1 MDKKRDILII
11 EDNPVTRKM
20 MRLAFESEGY
30 TVMEAGN
37 GQEALRFAQVE
48 QPNMIIQDL
57 LLPDMDGFHLV
68 KQLRNSLT
76 GFYVPIVCFSGL
88 VGVDEQRRILE
99 AGFDDF
105 ILKPA
110 TPAELLKV
118 VRTHIERRRFAHSD
132 ALNGRAVLLLID
144 NPVAGDEYVFQ
155 LGQMGA
161 NAGYATSGSDVL
173 ERAHSGPVD
182 ALLIKLTNKPENED
196 AAFYEALSSIQHL
209 AGMPIVIL
217 SPQSAADEERAFS
230 REFGGKL
237 NITHKANFQQAIAA
251 LLDNFANETD
261 IDVNRRQQFRGIH
274 PNFPKQVSQSP
285 VNARV
290 RALEAPALYSILA
303 RFLEQITQT
312 QLRGSELVTKLD
324 EVLTHYLDA
333 CGYPSG
339 VLYFLETDGRL
350 VPHSHSGIQNHKL
363 GAWKNFFFQP
373 ALLNQVMESKE
384 FTVWMAHDNLVK
396 DVLDA
401 AGAESMVLCP
411 LQEIDH
417 RPTGIL
423 VLCSKRRQ
431 LSSDWLALAKAMLGP
446 INQTIAAARTL
457 VALAASEQRFRG
469 IAESLAD
476 CIITTDENGIVVY
489 ANKAVEHIFGF
500 TLKVIKGVDS
510 RLMFP
515 LLLPCPGVWTGMLTH
530 HDGHSI
536 PVKGS
541 TSMAPDPAYPDR
553 KTYTHVIHD
562 LTVQEQIDELRYLAN
577 HDSLTNLAN
586 RRCFEDALTTYLS
599 VNDSDPSYGA
609 VLLLDLDYLKLVN
622 DRFGHAAGDLAL
634 VNFAEVLQGAVRQTD
649 LLARLGGDEFA
660 IIVPYA
666 GEAQALALASKLFDR
681 LAAQPLLIGSERIGL
696 STSVGIVLYTSL
708 SSFTVSELLVHAD
721 RGLYQAKQE
730 GRGRARVYK
739 INERSDRISSDQF
752 SAG

>member
-30 TVMEAGN
+30 TVTEAGS
-37 GQEALRFAQVE
+37 GQEAIRSAQVE

-57 LLPDMDGFHLV
+57 LLPDMDGFNLV

-88 VGVDEQRRILE
+88 VGEEDHRHILE

-110 TPAELLKV
+110 TPTELLKV
-118 VRTHIERRRFAHSD
+118 VRANIERRRFPDSD
-132 ALNGRAVLLLID
+132 TLDGRTVLLLID
-144 NPVAGDEYVFQ
+144 DPVAGDEYVFQ

-161 NAGYATSGSDVL
+161 NAGYATSGSDIL
-173 ERAHSGPVD
+173 ERVRSGPVD
-182 ALLIKLTNKPENED
+182 ALLIKLTTVPKSED
-196 AAFYEALSSIQHL
+196 TAFYQALSSIPHEV
-209 AGMPIVIL
+209 GMPIVIL
-217 SPQSAADEERAFS
+217 SPQSAADEEHAYI
-230 REFGGKL
+230 REFDGKL
-237 NITHKANFQQAIAA
+237 NVTQKASLQQAVAA
-251 LLDNFANETD
+251 LLEKFANETD
-261 IDVNRRQQFRGIH
+261 IDVNRRLPFRGKH
-274 PNFPKQVSQSP
+274 PSLSKQGCHNP

-290 RALEAPALYSILA
+290 RAMETPALYSILA
-303 RFLEQITQT
+303 RFLEQIMQT
-312 QLRGSELVTKLD
+312 QLQGSELATKLD

-350 VPHSHSGIQNHKL
+350 VPHSHSGIPNHKL

-373 ALLNQVMESKE
+373 ALLHQVMESKE
-384 FTVWMAHDNLVK
+384 VTVWMAHDSLMK

-423 VLCSKRRQ
+423 VLCSKRRR

-500 TLKVIKGVDS
+500 TLDVIKGVNS

-515 LLLPCPGVWTGMLTH
+515 LLLPCPGVWAGMLTH
-530 HDGHSI
+530 RDGHSI
-536 PVKGS
+536 PVNGS
-541 TSMAPDPAYPDR
+541 TSMALDSANPDR
-553 KTYTHVIHD
+553 KTYTHVVHD
-562 LTVQEQIDELRYLAN
+562 LTVQEQIEELRYLAN

-599 VNDSDPSYGA
+599 DSDSDPSYGA

-634 VNFAEVLQGAVRQTD
+634 VKFAEVLRGAVRKTD

-666 GEAQALALASKLFDR
+666 GEAQALALANKLFGR
-681 LAAQPLLIGSERIGL
+681 LAAQPLMVGGERIGL
-696 STSVGIVLYTSL
+696 SASVGIVLYTSL
-708 SSFTVSELLVHAD
+708 SSFTVAELLVHAD

-739 INERSDRISSDQF
+739 INERSDRVSSDQL